1 MNALKLSPEECSA
14 FGRLVLRYLEE
25 NPQTNMSQLARE
37 VDISRAGLGW
47 ICRKQSNPDEDTA
60 TKVARSIGANLTEV
74 ARLVHENKLEKL
86 AHQNR
91 LVYAT
96 KFSKESVQLPIPIE
110 DAIAGLN
117 ALFHAFHT
125 VTQSVPEIE
134 KPTDFQIYK
143 QAYEIVKRQFLSRK
157 IPRKQ
162 YEPQREPSQS

>member
-1 MNALKLSPEECSA
+1 MNPLKLSSEECSA
-14 FGRLVLRYLEE
+14 FGRLVLQYLEE

-47 ICRKQSNPDEDTA
+47 ICRKRSNPDEETA
-60 TKVARSIGANLTEV
+60 TKVARSIRADLTEV

-86 AHQNR
+86 AHSNR
-91 LVYAT
+91 LMYAT
-96 KFSKESVQLPIPIE
+96 KFGKDSVQIAIPLK

-117 ALFHAFHT
+117 ALFQAFHI

-162 YEPQREPSQS
+162 HEPRHEPSQS